1 MPKIRSAKKALR
13 QNKRR
18 QEKNIIRKDAY
29 KNAIKQLKKLV
40 VAKKLDEART
50 KLAVVYQAL
59 DKAAKA
65 KVIEK
70 NKAARLKS
78 QASKMVGKLLS

>member
-1 MPKIRSAKKALR
+1 MPKIQSAKKALR

-18 QEKNIIRKDAY
+18 QMRNLVRKEAY
-29 KNAIKQLKKLV
+29 KNALKQLKKLV
-40 VAKKLDEART
+40 AAKKIDEARA
-50 KLAVVYQAL
+50 KLPHVYQAL

-78 QASKMVGKLLS
+78 QASRMVNGIVG